1 MSARSAT
8 AGNKRVSGSARC
20 ARSIEARRVLRA
32 APETLERHPK
42 LSPRFG
48 IEPIASVGEVTG
60 TSQSLPADL
69 GTPPWPGLFAQLR
82 GSEVP

>member
-1 MSARSAT
+1 MMADGATVARWDAP
-8 AGNKRVSGSARC
+8 VSQLS
-20 ARSIEARRVLRA
+20 
-32 APETLERHPK
+32 ERHPK